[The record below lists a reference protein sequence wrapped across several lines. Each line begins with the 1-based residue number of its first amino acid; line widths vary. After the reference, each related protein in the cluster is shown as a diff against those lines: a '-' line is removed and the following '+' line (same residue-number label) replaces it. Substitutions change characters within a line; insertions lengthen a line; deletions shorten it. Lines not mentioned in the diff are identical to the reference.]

1 MVLSSSSI
9 GAVSLPMVT
18 QCPTAKS
25 EKSRWAPISF
35 PTTRL
40 FGTDGI
46 RGRVGDVLTPAL
58 ATQVGYWAGKTLLAA
73 SQVSSQN
80 AGCVILGQD
89 SRNSGSML
97 ASALSGGLTAAGI
110 EVWNLGLCPTPAVAH
125 LASCTDAVGG
135 VMISAS
141 HNPPGDNGIK
151 FFGATGTKLNKDT
164 QHQIENLLRQG
175 LQNAGAVGL
184 NTVPSSLPMYP
195 SPQWNR
201 YYSRP
206 ELIQHYLDSLYE
218 PLVVQGSLSGLKIVL
233 DLAWGAAAYTAP
245 DIFKRLGADV
255 ICLHN
260 QPDGDRINVNCG
272 STHLSPLQ
280 AAVQEH
286 QADLGFAFDG
296 DADRVM
302 AVDNQGRVVD
312 GDYILYL
319 WGELLCQK
327 GQLPDNTIVSTVM
340 ANLGF
345 ERAWEKQ
352 GGTLVRTAVGD
363 QHVHAEMVRRGASL
377 GGEQSGHVLCHH
389 YGVSGDGTLT
399 ALHLA
404 NLVAQSG
411 GSLSALVDQSFS
423 TYPQVLKNIRV
434 EDSDLRRNWTSDDQL
449 QQAIAHAETSMGD
462 AGRVLIRASG
472 TEPVIRVMV
481 EAASSELVDHWCD
494 RLVNAVQQ
502 YAA

>member
-1 MVLSSSSI
+1 MSLSSSFAESV
-9 GAVSLPMVT
+9 A
-18 QCPTAKS
+18 TATDQENLS
-25 EKSRWAPISF
+25 QSTSARSRWAPISF
-35 PTTRL
+35 PKSRL

-58 ATQVGYWAGKTLLAA
+58 ATQVGYWAGKILTD
-73 SQVSSQN
+73 SEQS

-89 SRNSGSML
+89 SRSSGTML
-97 ASALSGGLTAAGI
+97 ANALAGGLTAAGI

-125 LASCTDAVGG
+125 LANFTEAIGG

-151 FFGATGTKLNKDT
+151 FFGATGTKLSKKIQQT
-164 QHQIENLLRQG
+164 IEQRLRRG
-175 LQNAGAVGL
+175 LDM
-184 NTVPSSLPMYP
+184 SSEATPAYP
-195 SPQWNR
+195 APRWEQF
-201 YYSRP
+201 YSRP
-206 ELIQHYLDSLYE
+206 ELVDDYLSALYT
-218 PLVVQGSLSGLKIVL
+218 PLSSQGNLSGLKIVL
-233 DLAWGAAAYTAP
+233 DLAWGAAVNTAP
-245 DIFKRLGADV
+245 EVFQKLGAEV
-255 ICLHN
+255 ICLHDR
-260 QPDGDRINVNCG
+260 PDGDRINVNCG
-272 STHLSPLQ
+272 STYLAPLQ
-280 AAVQEH
+280 AAVRNH

-319 WGELLCQK
+319 WGQVLCQQQ
-327 GQLPDNTIVSTVM
+327 QLPENTIVSTVM

-411 GSLSALVDQSFS
+411 GDLGALVDNSFQ
-423 TYPQVLKNIRV
+423 TYPQVLKNVRV
-434 EDSDLRRNWTSDDQL
+434 EDGDLRSGWQTDDKL
-449 QQAIAHAETSMGD
+449 QQAIAHAESQMGND
-462 AGRVLIRASG
+462 GRVLIRASG

-481 EAASSELVDHWCD
+481 EAASNDLVNHWCD
-494 RLVNAVQQ
+494 RLVRAVEQ